1 MSDDFDWNDLDSED
15 DILGHQARTS
25 IYENVRG
32 AIVIRQEAGP
42 LEEDDAWVIIR
53 PENIPAL
60 IAALRRHLPAD
71 RPDGGGEAR
80 PPMTSAERKRRQRE
94 RERHADTGGVTPDVT
109 PGHVARDMRATPDLY
124 DIFMDAP
131 LAPAGA
137 AAAREDKNSVPD

>member
-1 MSDDFDWNDLDSED
+1 MSDDFDWNHLDPDE
-15 DILGHQARTS
+15 DILGHQPRTS

-71 RPDGGGEAR
+71 RPDGSGEAR

-94 RERHADTGGVTPDVT
+94 RHDGTGDVT
-109 PGHVARDMRATPDLY
+109 NGHAARDMRATPDLY